1 VPWSRYKNFDLELLL
16 TGVGP
21 ENRDLISVKLPA
33 VHRLLEGKVAIVT
46 GGARG
51 IGADICRVL
60 ARHGCSVVV
69 NYSHSGEKAEEIAAE
84 ARESGVQAIA
94 IQADVRKKD
103 EVEAMVRRTLDE
115 LGQIDGLINNAI
127 SGRQHGAFEELDDQD
142 FQNMLDFGAFAVVN
156 TTRAVRP
163 FMRTN
168 GGGRIV
174 NVVTELWNM
183 GSGQWSAYLG
193 GKGAMVGISRALAN
207 ELGPEGITVNMI
219 APGWMATE
227 TVDLT
232 SEGSINFGK
241 SLPLRRHGSAEEIGN
256 ACAFFLSDLAGYVTG
271 AYLPVTGGRVTQI
284 GA

>member
-1 VPWSRYKNFDLELLL
+1 
-16 TGVGP
+16 
-21 ENRDLISVKLPA
+21 
-33 VHRLLEGKVAIVT
+33 
-46 GGARG
+46 
-51 IGADICRVL
+51 
-60 ARHGCSVVV
+60 
-69 NYSHSGEKAEEIAAE
+69 
-84 ARESGVQAIA
+84 VQAIA